1 MMMFSIFLFA
11 GLMST
16 PQADPLQII
25 ATTPDLADVV
35 RHIGGDAVEVQL
47 LTPGAVDPH
56 KVIPKASMLLKLK
69 RADALVSMGL
79 GFEHAFLPALLEK
92 VGRDDF
98 GRGASDVSQGGS
110 RHLVGSEFIGQ
121 PLEVPT
127 RLDRGAGVDVHPLG
141 NPHWNT
147 NPQLMRKFAAGAR
160 DFLSRLRPTSTD
172 VFLENWKKW
181 DVEIERLIEHW
192 QAWLAP
198 ARGKPLVTYHR
209 SWPYFSDAFGL
220 VISGEVEPKPGM
232 PPTTRHLAQLAQSMI
247 ELDVKLLLIEPW
259 CSESKLGNLPK
270 MTKVSVTKIASMSGK
285 EGYFA
290 WMGRLVRQAAFA
302 WDLAEPRVVKQEES
316 STKRGVD

>member
-1 MMMFSIFLFA
+1 MRMFSICLVA

-16 PQADPLQII
+16 PQADPLQIL

-47 LTPGAVDPH
+47 LVPGAVDPH

-92 VGRDDF
+92 VGRDDL

-110 RHLVGSEFIGQ
+110 RHLVGSDFIGQ

-127 RLDRGAGVDVHPLG
+127 QLDRGAGVDVHPLG

-147 NPQLMRKFAAGAR
+147 SPQLMRKYAVGAR
-160 DFLSRLRPTSTD
+160 DFVSSLRPASAEVFST
-172 VFLENWKKW
+172 NWKKW
-181 DVEIERLIEHW
+181 DAELGKSIEHW

-209 SWPYFSDAFGL
+209 SWPYFADAFGL

-232 PPTTRHLAQLAQSMI
+232 SPTTRHLAQLAQSMI
-247 ELDVKLLLIEPW
+247 ELDVQLLLLEPW
-259 CSESKLGNLPK
+259 YSESKLGNVPK
-270 MTKVSVTKIASMSGK
+270 MTKVSVIKIASMSGK
-285 EGYFA
+285 EGYLS
-290 WMGRLVRQAAFA
+290 WMGRLVRQVASA
-302 WDLAEPRVVKQEES
+302 WDLAEPRVGKEEES
-316 STKRGVD
+316 SVKKGAD

>member
-1 MMMFSIFLFA
+1 MMIFSVFLVA

-16 PQADPLQII
+16 PQANPMQII

-35 RHIGGDAVEVQL
+35 RHIGGDEVEVQL
-47 LTPGAVDPH
+47 LIPGAVDPH

-92 VGRDDF
+92 VGQDDF
-98 GRGASDVSQGGS
+98 GRGASDVSQGGR
-110 RHLVGSEFIGQ
+110 RHLVGSAFIGR

-127 RLDRGAGVDVHPLG
+127 QLDRGGGVDVHPLG

-147 NPQLMRKFAAGAR
+147 NPQLMRKFAVGAR
-160 DFLSRLRPTSTD
+160 EFLSRLRPASAG
-172 VFLENWKKW
+172 VFSENWKKW

-198 ARGKPLVTYHR
+198 ARGKSLVTYHR
-209 SWPYFSDAFGL
+209 SWPYFADAFGL

-232 PPTTRHLAQLAQSMI
+232 SPTTRHLAQLTQSMI
-247 ELDVKLLLIEPW
+247 ESGVQLLLLEPW
-259 CSESKLGNLPK
+259 FSESKLGNLPK
-270 MTKVSVTKIASMSGK
+270 MTKVSVIKIASMSGK
-285 EGYFA
+285 EGYLA
-290 WMGRLVRQAAFA
+290 WMGQLVSQAASV
-302 WDLAEPRVVKQEES
+302 WDLAEPRVVKQEETS
-316 STKRGVD
+316 EKRSVD